1 MAKELYKKR
10 MIGLNVIRKK
20 VKELDKRMSGMD
32 DPIKKSK
39 LSKQRDKAIGRIDS
53 RLKMKNFGFGTK
65 AGVTKKRNEFL
76 KTGKM
81 PKTVSGSIV
90 GFTKKLGGI
99 KGMSAGG
106 NADIDLLMKGDRS
119 DVATGR
125 TKKNLRSELDEK
137 IKKLREKFKG
147 RGTSGD
153 AEFRKQK
160 GALEEK
166 FDKKY
171 FSDMKM
177 ATKYG
182 KDAYKS
188 QAFGTSPD
196 APKRKKKPVPLNVK
210 LMKEK
215 GFTKKT
221 ADLIKESDD
230 YVKSVNFKVARSK
243 LARKNKAKAE
253 AEKKKKKK
261 ITKTKAM
268 RGGGLVRSGSGS
280 LSGYKVR

>member
-1 MAKELYKKR
+1 MAEELYKKR

-81 PKTVSGSIV
+81 PKTVSGSMV
-90 GFTKKLGGI
+90 KFTKKLGGI
-99 KGMSAGG
+99 KKQAGG
-106 NADIDLLMKGDRS
+106 SVVIASARPRIKKKGMTLKEARGKS
-119 DVATGR
+119 R
-125 TKKNLRSELDEK
+125 ENLKTELDEK

-160 GALEEK
+160 TALENK
-166 FDKKY
+166 FQKK
-171 FSDMKM
+171 FTTDVGM
-177 ATKYG
+177 ARKYG

-188 QAFGTSPD
+188 QAFGVSPN
-196 APKRKKKPVPLNVK
+196 APKRKKKPVVK
-210 LMKEK
+210 KAITINK
-215 GFTKKT
+215 RKK
-221 ADLIKESDD
+221 
-230 YVKSVNFKVARSK
+230 
-243 LARKNKAKAE
+243 
-253 AEKKKKKK
+253 
-261 ITKTKAM
+261 
-268 RGGGLVRSGSGS
+268 
-280 LSGYKVR
+280 